1 MFGGPPL
8 SKYGIPIILHTMLYY
23 VIVIREGCTKQNPE
37 KVWSFAK
44 PPPGLAFFPNKKFTP
59 IFFLK
64 IASIM
69 AETNF
74 TLGPTSK
81 INKFPLLIVI
91 IRPELANIK

>member
-1 MFGGPPL
+1 MIRKRRKGPR
-8 SKYGIPIILHTMLYY
+8 I
-23 VIVIREGCTKQNPE
+23 IREGCTNENPE

-44 PPPGLAFFPNKKFTP
+44 PPSDPPPGLAFFPNKKFTP

-74 TLGPTSK
+74 ALGPTSK
-81 INKFPLLIVI
+81 TNKFTLLMVI
-91 IRPELANIK
+91 ICPELAGFK

>member
-1 MFGGPPL
+1 MIFMMQII
-8 SKYGIPIILHTMLYY
+8 GIGIFS
-23 VIVIREGCTKQNPE
+23 E
-37 KVWSFAK
+37 
-44 PPPGLAFFPNKKFTP
+44 KKFTP

-81 INKFPLLIVI
+81 TNKFPVLMFI
-91 IRPELANIK
+91 ICPELDGFK